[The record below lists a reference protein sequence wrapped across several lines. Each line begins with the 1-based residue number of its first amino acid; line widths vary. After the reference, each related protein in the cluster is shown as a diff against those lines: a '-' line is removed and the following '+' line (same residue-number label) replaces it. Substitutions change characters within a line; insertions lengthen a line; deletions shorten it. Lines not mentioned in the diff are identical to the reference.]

1 MNARII
7 SLILNIILDYLA
19 IRFNYGVSGVA
30 WATVIIETIYTIIV
44 YRLAKDTVKYT
55 MDKNILKD
63 LLNLTK
69 HGVVDRIFDRGG
81 KLVLDI
87 ILSRLGTYEYAAHVI
102 LKQIEDF
109 ANDFCYGFG
118 IGITTNV
125 GIKLGKNDKKEIE
138 ELKNVINKTIIA
150 LMLIVPIIMFI
161 AIVLLLPVL
170 IKEQEALIVG
180 YSVAPLVVLY
190 SLLIPIRYK
199 YSSIISGMKELKY
212 NAQVSI
218 ITNTLK
224 VLLAYILCKY
234 IGVSGA
240 WIAFIISYIAIIF
253 SLKRKIRI
261 SETFL
266 DKNENIYNISKN

>member
-30 WATVIIETIYTIIV
+30 WATVIIETIYMIIV

-240 WIAFIISYIAIIF
+240 WIAFIISYIAIII

-266 DKNENIYNISKN
+266 DKNENYI